1 MKHVRKFEGF
11 RNNKPEINSQEK
23 INETVFQV
31 DNIYRVNVI
40 VDVEAKLLSAYA
52 KKVKQNTGKEINDL
66 LSNAMIAEEIVRW
79 VLKDGLDVEKIPG
92 NAIIGGAQG
101 QAQPSQA
108 QTQVQTQMETQGQM
122 QAQPQAQGQDME
134 EVQAQGQ
141 GQGQA
146 QGQAQAQGQGQ
157 GQAQGQGGEELPI

>member
-11 RNNKPEINSQEK
+11 RNNKPEINSEEK

-108 QTQVQTQMETQGQM
+108 QTQVQTQVEPQG
-122 QAQPQAQGQDME
+122 QAQGQDME

-141 GQGQA
+141 GQA
-146 QGQAQAQGQGQ
+146 QGQTQGQEQAQTQGQSQ
-157 GQAQGQGGEELPI
+157 GQAQGGEELPI

>member
-11 RNNKPEINSQEK
+11 RNNKPEINSEK

-40 VDVEAKLLSAYA
+40 VDVESKLLSAYA

-101 QAQPSQA
+101 QAQPSQGQTQI
-108 QTQVQTQMETQGQM
+108 QTQVE
-122 QAQPQAQGQDME
+122 P
-134 EVQAQGQ
+134 
-141 GQGQA
+141 QGQA
-146 QGQAQAQGQGQ
+146 QGQNMEEVQTQGQGQ
-157 GQAQGQGGEELPI
+157 SQGQGQIQGQSQMQTQLQGQSQDDEELPI

>member
-11 RNNKPEINSQEK
+11 RNNKPEINSEEK

-108 QTQVQTQMETQGQM
+108 QTQVQTQVEPQG
-122 QAQPQAQGQDME
+122 QAQGQDME

-141 GQGQA
+141 GQTQV
-146 QGQAQAQGQGQ
+146 QGQAQTQGQ
-157 GQAQGQGGEELPI
+157 GQAQTQGQSQGGEELPI

>member
-11 RNNKPEINSQEK
+11 RNNKPEINSEEK

-108 QTQVQTQMETQGQM
+108 QTQVQTQMEP
-122 QAQPQAQGQDME
+122 QAQPQGQEQDME
-134 EVQAQGQ
+134 EVQAQPQSQ
-141 GQGQA
+141 GQSQEQSS
-146 QGQAQAQGQGQ
+146 QGQSQA
-157 GQAQGQGGEELPI
+157 QGGEELPI